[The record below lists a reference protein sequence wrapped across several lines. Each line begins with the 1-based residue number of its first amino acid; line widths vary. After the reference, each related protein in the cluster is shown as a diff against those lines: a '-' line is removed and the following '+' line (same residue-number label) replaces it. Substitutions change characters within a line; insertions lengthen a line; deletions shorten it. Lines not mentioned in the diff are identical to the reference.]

1 MLRNDEMHP
10 LSIISG
16 CDNYNSIPVG
26 ALDDNP
32 VKDCD
37 VPERE
42 MRFAKRDNAFWR
54 DLLGPF
60 YHAFFYSEHNKVERN
75 NQNFNMPNKVSFR
88 KVQHLHL
95 MDGILKRYPRMKV
108 VWAHMCLNKELLSL
122 HPRVHSHIMEHFLTK
137 YKNLYVDIS
146 WDVLAKLVLLNY
158 NEMEG
163 AEKLSETH
171 SDISHQMAEWNAT
184 HLNVVS
190 TFNFIAEIS
199 ILS

>member
-1 MLRNDEMHP
+1 M
-10 LSIISG
+10 
-16 CDNYNSIPVG
+16 G

-184 HLNVVS
+184 HINVVRI
-190 TFNFIAEIS
+190 FNFLVEIF